1 MIGHAASPATS
12 AAASARRPAVQP
24 GVRLRRIGYQILL
37 YSGAVLLTFYC
48 VVPLVWMFI
57 TALKP
62 PNEVITW
69 PPVILPKEPTL
80 RNFRLLF
87 EESLILTFLR
97 NSLVTAFAST
107 VLSIILGT
115 MAAYSLTRYNYAGR
129 DKLATFILLGYMFP
143 PIVLII
149 PFFVWFKAIGLTDN
163 YLGLIITYVALGLPF
178 ATWLLWAFFQ
188 SIPLE
193 LEEAAWIDGATR
205 AQAIVHVIFPL
216 ALPGVIATSIFTF
229 IVAWNEYLF
238 ALILMNT
245 DPMKTLP
252 VGLADLLNRP
262 MTDWGVIMA
271 AGVVITL
278 PALLFFMLTQNFLIK
293 GWGAGAVKG

>member
-1 MIGHAASPATS
+1 MIGT
-12 AAASARRPAVQP
+12 AAAPARSTARVHAEA
-24 GVRLRRIGYQILL
+24 RLRRFAY
-37 YSGAVLLTFYC
+37 GAMIYTGAFLLTAFC
-48 VVPLVWMFI
+48 VVPLVWMAI

-62 PNEVITW
+62 PAEVITY
-69 PPVILPKEPTL
+69 PPVIIPKEPTL
-80 RNFRLLF
+80 RNFSKLF

-107 VLSIILGT
+107 VLSIVIGT
-115 MAAYSLTRYNYAGR
+115 MAAYSLTRFEYPGR
-129 DKLATFILLGYMFP
+129 NKFATVILLGYMFP

-149 PFFVWFKAIGLTDN
+149 PFFVWFKTLGLTDN

-178 ATWLLWAFFQ
+178 ATWLLWAFVQ
-188 SIPLE
+188 SIPVE

-205 AQAIVHVIFPL
+205 AQAVIHVIFPL

-229 IVAWNEYLF
+229 IVSWNEYLF

-252 VGLADLLNRP
+252 VGLMDLLNRP

-278 PALLFFMLTQNFLIK
+278 PALLFFIVTQNYLIK

>member
-1 MIGHAASPATS
+1 MIPQAIDT
-12 AAASARRPAVQP
+12 ARPLPRPRTRVH
-24 GVRLRRIGYQILL
+24 LRRVAYQSML
-37 YSGAVLLTFYC
+37 YVGAALLTFYC
-48 VVPLVWMFI
+48 IVPLIWMVL

-62 PNEVITW
+62 PQEVITY
-69 PPVILPKEPTL
+69 PPAILPKDPTL
-80 RNFRLLF
+80 RNFQKLF
-87 EESLILTFLR
+87 DESLILTFLR
-97 NSLVTAFAST
+97 NSLVTALAST
-107 VLSIILGT
+107 VLSIFLGT
-115 MAAYSLTRYNYAGR
+115 LAAYSLTRYRYAGR

-149 PFFVWFKAIGLTDN
+149 PFFVWFKSIGLTDN

-205 AQAIVHVIFPL
+205 ARAIVHIIFPL

-262 MTDWGVIMA
+262 MTDWGVIMS
-271 AGVVITL
+271 AGVVITV
-278 PALLFFMLTQNFLIK
+278 PALLFFIITQNYLIK

>member
-1 MIGHAASPATS
+1 MMRAAVAPTQTD
-12 AAASARRPAVQP
+12 ARLRSQA
-24 GVRLRRIGYQILL
+24 RLRRLGYQVLL
-37 YSGAVLLTFYC
+37 YTGAVLLTAYC
-48 VVPLVWMFI
+48 IVPLVWMFI

-62 PNEVITW
+62 PQEVITY
-69 PPVILPKEPTL
+69 PPILIPREPTL
-80 RNFRLLF
+80 RNFEKLF
-87 EESLILTFLR
+87 DESLITTFLR
-97 NSLVTAFAST
+97 NSLVTSFAST
-107 VLSIILGT
+107 ILSIIIGT
-115 MAAYSLTRYNYAGR
+115 AAAYSLTRYRYPGR
-129 DKLATFILLGYMFP
+129 DKIATFILLGYMFP

-149 PFFVWFKAIGLTDN
+149 PFFVWFKTIGLTDN

-188 SIPLE
+188 SIPVE

-205 AQAIVHVIFPL
+205 AQAVVYVIFPL

-229 IVAWNEYLF
+229 IVSWNEYLF

-252 VGLADLLNRP
+252 VGLGDLISRP

-271 AGVVITL
+271 AGVVITI
-278 PALLFFMLTQNFLIK
+278 PALLFFMITQNYLIK

>member
-1 MIGHAASPATS
+1 MMGQAATQAPSSPQSSAFS
-12 AAASARRPAVQP
+12 AARARK
-24 GVRLRRIGYQILL
+24 IGYQTLV
-37 YSGAVLLTFYC
+37 YFGALLLTAYC
-48 VVPLVWMFI
+48 VVPLAWMVLTSI
-57 TALKP
+57 KP
-62 PNEVITW
+62 PQEVITY
-69 PPVILPKEPTL
+69 PPAILPKAPTI
-80 RNFRLLF
+80 RNFVLLF
-87 EESLILTFLR
+87 QESLILTFLW
-97 NSLVTAFAST
+97 NSVVAAVGST

-115 MAAYSLTRYNYAGR
+115 MAAYSLTRYRYPGR
-129 DKLATFILLGYMFP
+129 GKLATMILLGYMFP

-149 PFFVWFKAIGLTDN
+149 PFFVWFKAIGLTDS
-163 YLGLIITYVALGLPF
+163 YIGLTITYVALGLPF

-205 AQAIVHVIFPL
+205 PRAIIHVVLPL
-216 ALPGVIATSIFTF
+216 SLPGVIATSIFTF

-245 DPMKTLP
+245 DRMKTLP

-271 AGVVITL
+271 AGVVITV
-278 PALLFFMLTQNFLIK
+278 PALLFFIMTQNYLVK

>member
-1 MIGHAASPATS
+1 MIGQAAT
-12 AAASARRPAVQP
+12 ARRAHRTVP
-24 GVRLRRIGYQILL
+24 VRLRRTGYRVMI
-37 YSGAVLLTFYC
+37 YGGAIVLTAYC

-62 PNEVITW
+62 PAEVITW
-69 PPVILPKEPTL
+69 PPVILPKEPTF

-87 EESLILTFLR
+87 EESLIVTFLR

-115 MAAYSLTRYNYAGR
+115 MAAYSLTRYHYPGR
-129 DKLATFILLGYMFP
+129 NKLATFILLGYMFP

-205 AQAIVHVIFPL
+205 ARAIVHVIFPL

-278 PALLFFMLTQNFLIK
+278 PALLFFIFTQQYLIK

>member
-1 MIGHAASPATS
+1 MIGQATTHAPPPASS
-12 AAASARRPAVQP
+12 LAAARARRFA
-24 GVRLRRIGYQILL
+24 YQLLL
-37 YSGAVLLTFYC
+37 YGGAFLLTAYC
-48 VVPLVWMFI
+48 VVPLVWMLL
-57 TALKP
+57 TSLKP
-62 PNEVITW
+62 PNEVITY
-69 PPVILPKEPTL
+69 PPAILPREPTL

-87 EESLILTFLR
+87 EESLILTFLW
-97 NSLVTAFAST
+97 NSVIAAAGST
-107 VLSIILGT
+107 VLSILLGT
-115 MAAYSLTRYNYAGR
+115 MAAYSLTRYRYPGR
-129 DKLATFILLGYMFP
+129 SKLATMILLGYMFP

-149 PFFVWFKAIGLTDN
+149 PFFVWFKAIGLTDS
-163 YLGLIITYVALGLPF
+163 YIGLTVTYVALGLPF

-205 AQAIVHVIFPL
+205 ARAIIHVVLPL
-216 ALPGVIATSIFTF
+216 SLPGVIATSIFTF

-245 DPMKTLP
+245 DRMKTLP

-278 PALLFFMLTQNFLIK
+278 PALFFFILTQNYLVK

>member
-1 MIGHAASPATS
+1 MSAPAIAATRADS
-12 AAASARRPAVQP
+12 R
-24 GVRLRRIGYQILL
+24 VRLQARFRRAAYRLL
-37 YSGAVLLTFYC
+37 IYLGAFLLTFYC
-48 VVPLVWMFI
+48 IVPLIWMFL

-62 PNEVITW
+62 PQEVITY
-69 PPVILPKEPTL
+69 PPIIIPKEPTL
-80 RNFRLLF
+80 RNFSKLF
-87 EESLILTFLR
+87 EESLITTFLR

-107 VLSIILGT
+107 ALSICLGT
-115 MAAYSLTRYNYAGR
+115 LAAYSLTRYTYPGR
-129 DKLATFILLGYMFP
+129 NKLATFILLGYMFP

-149 PFFVWFKAIGLTDN
+149 PFFVWFKTIGLTDN

-188 SIPLE
+188 SIPVE

-205 AQAIVHVIFPL
+205 AQAILHVILPL

-262 MTDWGVIMA
+262 MTDWGVIMS
-271 AGVVITL
+271 AGVVITI
-278 PALLFFMLTQNFLIK
+278 PALLFFIVTQNYLIK

>member
-1 MIGHAASPATS
+1 
-12 AAASARRPAVQP
+12 V
-24 GVRLRRIGYQILL
+24 
-37 YSGAVLLTFYC
+37 
-48 VVPLVWMFI
+48 
-57 TALKP
+57 
-62 PNEVITW
+62 
-69 PPVILPKEPTL
+69 
-80 RNFRLLF
+80 
-87 EESLILTFLR
+87 
-97 NSLVTAFAST
+97 
-107 VLSIILGT
+107 SIVLGT
-115 MAAYSLTRYNYAGR
+115 MAAYSLTRYRYPGR
-129 DKLATFILLGYMFP
+129 GKLATFILLGYMFP

-149 PFFVWFKAIGLTDN
+149 PFFVWFKTIGLTDN

-205 AQAIVHVIFPL
+205 ARAIVHVVLPL
-216 ALPGVIATSIFTF
+216 SLPGVIATSIFTF

-278 PALLFFMLTQNFLIK
+278 PALLFFIITQNYLIK

>member
-1 MIGHAASPATS
+1 MIGQAT
-12 AAASARRPAVQP
+12 ARPQ
-24 GVRLRRIGYQILL
+24 LRSGSQVGARARKIGYRVMV
-37 YSGAVLLTFYC
+37 YGGALLLTAYC
-48 VVPLVWMFI
+48 VVPLAWMVL
-57 TALKP
+57 TSLKP
-62 PNEVITW
+62 PAEVITY
-69 PPVILPKEPTL
+69 PPAIVPKEPTL

-87 EESLILTFLR
+87 EESLILTFLQ
-97 NSLVTAFAST
+97 NSLVAAFAST
-107 VLSIILGT
+107 VLSIVLGT
-115 MAAYSLTRYNYAGR
+115 MAAYSLTRYTYPGR
-129 DKLATFILLGYMFP
+129 GKLATVILLGYMFP

-149 PFFVWFKAIGLTDN
+149 PFFVWFKAIGLTES
-163 YLGLIITYVALGLPF
+163 YVGLTVTYVALGLPF

-205 AQAIVHVIFPL
+205 ARAIVHVVLPL
-216 ALPGVIATSIFTF
+216 SLPGVIATSIFTF

-245 DPMKTLP
+245 DRMKTLP

-271 AGVVITL
+271 AGVVITV
-278 PALLFFMLTQNFLIK
+278 PALVFFICTQNYLVK

>member
-1 MIGHAASPATS
+1 MIGQAATRAPAQTG
-12 AAASARRPAVQP
+12 AHVGARV
-24 GVRLRRIGYQILL
+24 RRIAYQLMI
-37 YSGAVLLTFYC
+37 YGGALLLTAYC
-48 VVPLVWMFI
+48 VVPLVWMLL
-57 TALKP
+57 TSLKP
-62 PNEVITW
+62 PPEVITY
-69 PPVILPKEPTL
+69 PPAILPKEPTL

-97 NSLVTAFAST
+97 NSLVAAFGST
-107 VLSIILGT
+107 VLSILLGT
-115 MAAYSLTRYNYAGR
+115 MAAYSLTRYRYPGR
-129 DKLATFILLGYMFP
+129 GKLATFILLGYMFP

-149 PFFVWFKAIGLTDN
+149 PFFVWFKAIGLTDS
-163 YLGLIITYVALGLPF
+163 YVGLTITYVALGLPF

-205 AQAIVHVIFPL
+205 ARAILHVVLPL
-216 ALPGVIATSIFTF
+216 SLPGVIATSIFTF

-278 PALLFFMLTQNFLIK
+278 PALVFFICTQNYLVK

>member
-1 MIGHAASPATS
+1 MIGHATAASTTAPRK
-12 AAASARRPAVQP
+12 AAAARARHA
-24 GVRLRRIGYQILL
+24 GYQALIYGGAILL
-37 YSGAVLLTFYC
+37 TIYC
-48 VVPLVWMFI
+48 TIPLVWMFI
-57 TALKP
+57 TSLKP
-62 PNEVITW
+62 PAEVITW
-69 PPVILPKEPTL
+69 PPVIMPKEPTL

-87 EESLILTFLR
+87 EESLILLFLR

-107 VLSIILGT
+107 LLSIILGT
-115 MAAYSLTRYNYAGR
+115 MAAYSLTRYQYPGR
-129 DKLATFILLGYMFP
+129 NKMATFILLGYMFP

-188 SIPLE
+188 SIPME

-205 AQAIVHVIFPL
+205 FQAIVRVIFPL

-271 AGVVITL
+271 AGVVITV
-278 PALLFFMLTQNFLIK
+278 PALVFFIATQNFLIK

>member
-1 MIGHAASPATS
+1 MIGQAATRAPTQVGAKVG
-12 AAASARRPAVQP
+12 ARA
-24 GVRLRRIGYQILL
+24 RRIGYQTML
-37 YSGAVLLTFYC
+37 YGGALLLTAYC
-48 VVPLVWMFI
+48 VVPLVWMLL
-57 TALKP
+57 TSLKP
-62 PNEVITW
+62 PNEVITY
-69 PPVILPKEPTL
+69 PPAILPKEPTL

-97 NSLVTAFAST
+97 NSLVAAFGST

-115 MAAYSLTRYNYAGR
+115 MAAYSLTRYRYPGR
-129 DKLATFILLGYMFP
+129 GKLATFILLGYMFP

-149 PFFVWFKAIGLTDN
+149 PFFVWFKAIGLTDS
-163 YLGLIITYVALGLPF
+163 YVGLTVTYVALGLPF

-205 AQAIVHVIFPL
+205 ARAILHVVLPL
-216 ALPGVIATSIFTF
+216 SLPGVIATSIFTF

-262 MTDWGVIMA
+262 MTDWGVIMS

-278 PALLFFMLTQNFLIK
+278 PALVFFICTQNYLVK

>member
-1 MIGHAASPATS
+1 MIGQATTASATVPRK
-12 AAASARRPAVQP
+12 AAAA
-24 GVRLRRIGYQILL
+24 RLRYAAYQALIYGGAILL
-37 YSGAVLLTFYC
+37 TIYC
-48 VVPLVWMFI
+48 TIPLVWMFI
-57 TALKP
+57 TSLKP
-62 PNEVITW
+62 PAEVITW
-69 PPVILPKEPTL
+69 PPVVMPKEPTL

-107 VLSIILGT
+107 ILSIVLGT
-115 MAAYSLTRYNYAGR
+115 MAAYSLTRYQYPGR
-129 DKLATFILLGYMFP
+129 NKMATFILLGYMFP

-163 YLGLIITYVALGLPF
+163 YLGLTITYVALGLPF

-205 AQAIVHVIFPL
+205 FQAIVRVIFPL

-271 AGVVITL
+271 AGVVITV
-278 PALLFFMLTQNFLIK
+278 PALVFFIATQNFLIK